1 MDKYTHPSI
10 LCQITNP
17 SIHPVN
23 KNKND
28 TTGRTHESLPSSR
41 CYSSFTCI
49 QNIQCPSTAH
59 LPRKTSHMIPWTQ
72 NETTVDFSPH
82 VHPLSSRGL
91 DTSVGQTAWFCMC
104 FFDSWDGKRDGGG
117 EGRGE
122 MGKRGWEKRGFVDGK
137 FLVSE
142 SSKTRKRL
150 MLFLS
155 SRWDK

>member
-1 MDKYTHPSI
+1 MKAFLLSHVSKTSNATAQHSI
-10 LCQITNP
+10 YP
-17 SIHPVN
+17 
-23 KNKND
+23 
-28 TTGRTHESLPSSR
+28 
-41 CYSSFTCI
+41 
-49 QNIQCPSTAH
+49 H
-59 LPRKTSHMIPWTQ
+59 LPRKTSHMIPSTE
-72 NETTVDFSPH
+72 NETIVDFSPH

>member
-1 MDKYTHPSI
+1 M
-10 LCQITNP
+10 
-17 SIHPVN
+17 
-23 KNKND
+23 
-28 TTGRTHESLPSSR
+28 
-41 CYSSFTCI
+41 
-49 QNIQCPSTAH
+49 
-59 LPRKTSHMIPWTQ
+59 W
-72 NETTVDFSPH
+72 
-82 VHPLSSRGL
+82 
-91 DTSVGQTAWFCMC
+91 